1 MKRYFKLL
9 VLGIGL
15 MGMFSCGG
23 EDEPIVDSGNNPDEN
38 PVEPPGGFT
47 PDQAYEEDR
56 KLLNLV
62 QKESFLYMWD
72 YGHPVSGLAYERYP
86 GEGVVTIGGSGFGIA
101 SIVVACERGW
111 ITRQEAV
118 ARMLK
123 ITDFLKN
130 KSERTKLH
138 GAFPHW
144 MNGETGKTVQFSEGD
159 DGADIVETAFLFEGL
174 LIARQYFAGTG
185 DEEIIRNNITTM
197 WEEMEWDWFTQGQN
211 VLYWHWSPNTGFN
224 KNMQITGF
232 NECMMT
238 YILAVS
244 SPTHPVSRAVYD
256 AWTSTSGYMQRVHNG
271 YTIEAAVDYCGP
283 LFFTHYSFI
292 GLDPRKIADEFVTKG
307 YFIRNTTHTLINRAY
322 CLETAPKT
330 NKYSEKSWGLTA
342 SYATDGYTAS
352 SPKNDVG
359 TIAPTAALSS
369 MPYTPHY
376 SMQVLWNLYSN
387 KDKYWGKYGPFDAYC
402 DSRNW
407 VSTDKYLAIDQL
419 PIVCMIENYRSGLL
433 WNLFMKDADLK
444 NGLSVAGLHYPEYKT
459 GFPLMMT
466 TKEYVDGTYKAI
478 AHDLRRHPD
487 TGLYTVPFYCQSAG
501 EVTFKVTD
509 SGNRLI
515 KEIQVSAA
523 QGENTLSFEQFVNTT
538 EEVYTLTMVYSGGE
552 AKLKIRMN

>member
-1 MKRYFKLL
+1 MLDKERQLVIYYINMKRYFKLL

-47 PDQAYEEDR
+47 PDQTYEEDR

-62 QKESFLYMWD
+62 QKESFSYMWD

-307 YFIRNTTHTLINRAY
+307 YFIRNTTHTLIKQINILKKVGDLRPRMQQMAIQPVR
-322 CLETAPKT
+322 PKT
-330 NKYSEKSWGLTA
+330 MWERLRLLQHCRQCLILRIIRCRYCGICIRTKTNIGGSTGR
-342 SYATDGYTAS
+342 
-352 SPKNDVG
+352 
-359 TIAPTAALSS
+359 S
-369 MPYTPHY
+369 MH
-376 SMQVLWNLYSN
+376 
-387 KDKYWGKYGPFDAYC
+387 
-402 DSRNW
+402 
-407 VSTDKYLAIDQL
+407 I
-419 PIVCMIENYRSGLL
+419 
-433 WNLFMKDADLK
+433 
-444 NGLSVAGLHYPEYKT
+444 
-459 GFPLMMT
+459 
-466 TKEYVDGTYKAI
+466 AI
-478 AHDLRRHPD
+478 AVTGCLRISIWRSISYR
-487 TGLYTVPFYCQSAG
+487 LYV
-501 EVTFKVTD
+501 
-509 SGNRLI
+509 
-515 KEIQVSAA
+515 
-523 QGENTLSFEQFVNTT
+523 
-538 EEVYTLTMVYSGGE
+538 
-552 AKLKIRMN
+552 